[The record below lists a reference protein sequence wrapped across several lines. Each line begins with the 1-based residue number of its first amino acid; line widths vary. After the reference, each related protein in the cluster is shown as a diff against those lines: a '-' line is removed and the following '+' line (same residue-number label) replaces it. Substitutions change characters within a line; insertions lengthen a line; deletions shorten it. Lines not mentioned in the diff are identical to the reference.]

1 MTASDSVPGVLLLQ
15 EIDAD
20 ALEAW
25 FASHGLRVVWH
36 PVGAPIPGSF
46 WGEPEAGLIADALHV
61 RPDTPVQSAL
71 HEGCH
76 WVCLPPARREH
87 VHTNVGGSALEECAT
102 CYLQITVAAQLEG
115 VGQARMLADMD
126 RWGYSFRL
134 GSARAWF
141 ESDAEDARAWLR
153 ERALLSAENVPATGP
168 CEAVRGARGRRA
180 R

>member
-1 MTASDSVPGVLLLQ
+1 MLLLA
-15 EIDAD
+15 EIDPT
-20 ALEAW
+20 ALESW

-36 PVGAPIPGSF
+36 PASAPIPGSF
-46 WGEPEAGLIADALHV
+46 WGAPEAGLIGDTLHV

-76 WVCLPPARREH
+76 WVCLPPERRAR
-87 VHTNVGGSALEECAT
+87 VHTNVGGNALEECAT
-102 CYLQITVAAQLEG
+102 CYLQITVAAQLEA

-141 ESDAEDARAWLR
+141 ESDAADARAWLC
-153 ERALLSAENVPATGP
+153 ERALLSPENVPATGP
-168 CEAVRGARGRRA
+168 CAAAHGT
-180 R
+180 